1 MFSKFSEEAQK
12 VLLNAKKEMAA
23 LKHPYVGS
31 EHLLLA
37 ILSDKEGEVTQ
48 KLNEYNINYDMF
60 KKEVLKIIGKGNI
73 SKDWFLYTPLLKRII
88 ENATIDARENK
99 DKEVTIL
106 HLFLS
111 LLEEGDGVAIRILM
125 GMNID
130 IDALYDEFS
139 GDFVLKKS
147 KNKRKLMIEEFSVD
161 LNQQSL
167 NGEVDPVIG
176 REKETNRIIE
186 ILSRRSKN
194 NPLLIGEAGVGKTA
208 IVEDLANKIVLGMVP
223 ESLRNKR
230 ILSV

>member
-12 VLLNAKKEMAA
+12 ILLNAKKEMAA

-37 ILSDKEGEVTQ
+37 ILSDKDGEVTQ
-48 KLNEYNINYDMF
+48 KINEYGINYDMF

-73 SKDWFLYTPLLKRII
+73 SNDWFLYTPLLKRII

-130 IDALYDEFS
+130 IDELY
-139 GDFVLKKS
+139 
-147 KNKRKLMIEEFSVD
+147 EEFNNNTGNCLAGGSHCEYVD
-161 LNQQSL
+161 FRRRRYVAGCCIGFSQGG
-167 NGEVDPVIG
+167 NGS
-176 REKETNRIIE
+176 NF
-186 ILSRRSKN
+186 
-194 NPLLIGEAGVGKTA
+194 
-208 IVEDLANKIVLGMVP
+208 
-223 ESLRNKR
+223 
-230 ILSV
+230 